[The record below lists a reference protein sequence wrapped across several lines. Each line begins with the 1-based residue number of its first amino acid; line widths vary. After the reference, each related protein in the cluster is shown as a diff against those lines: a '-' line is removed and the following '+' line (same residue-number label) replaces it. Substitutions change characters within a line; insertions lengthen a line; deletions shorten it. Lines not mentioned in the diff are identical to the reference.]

1 MSTIAQ
7 NIEFLRKQLPNHVR
21 LVAVSKFNPA
31 ESVMEAYR
39 VGQRVFGESQAQ
51 ELVPKAQ
58 LLPKDIEWHFIGSLQ
73 TNKVKQVVPL
83 ATLIHSVDSIKLL
96 EAINRYA
103 ENQHII
109 SHLLLE
115 VHVAKEDTKHGFSI
129 EEIKTFF
136 SHKSW
141 EAYPAVRI
149 CGLMTMGTNGVTE
162 ESNRT
167 EFELVA
173 NLFKEIQHT
182 FDAPY
187 FKTLSMGMSNDYTI
201 AVTAGSNMVRIGSSI
216 FGDRTY

>member
-1 MSTIAQ
+1 MSIAE
-7 NIEFLRKQLPNHVR
+7 NIAHIRKQLPSDVQ
-21 LVAVSKFNPA
+21 LVCVSKFHP
-31 ESVMEAYR
+31 VEAIQTAYD
-39 VGQRVFGESQAQ
+39 VGERIFGESRAQ
-51 ELVPKAQ
+51 ELVEKQA

-187 FKTLSMGMSNDYTI
+187 FKTLSMGMSNDYAI

>member
-1 MSTIAQ
+1 MGERI
-7 NIEFLRKQLPNHVR
+7 
-21 LVAVSKFNPA
+21 
-31 ESVMEAYR
+31 
-39 VGQRVFGESQAQ
+39 FGESRAQ
-51 ELVPKAQ
+51 ELVEKQA

-103 ENQHII
+103 ESQHII

-141 EAYPAVRI
+141 EAYPAVHI
-149 CGLMTMGTNGVTE
+149 CGLMTMGTYGVTE
-162 ESNRT
+162 EANRT

-187 FKTLSMGMSNDYTI
+187 FKTLSMGMSNDYAI

-216 FGDRTY
+216 FGERIY